1 MTWHDGQLRCGARR
15 GGGKWMDEGDGV
27 GEIKPLKMNVGQSKP
42 QLLNEKTTDTD
53 DEDIAS
59 SEASLLMR

>member
-1 MTWHDGQLRCGARR
+1 
-15 GGGKWMDEGDGV
+15 MDEGDGV